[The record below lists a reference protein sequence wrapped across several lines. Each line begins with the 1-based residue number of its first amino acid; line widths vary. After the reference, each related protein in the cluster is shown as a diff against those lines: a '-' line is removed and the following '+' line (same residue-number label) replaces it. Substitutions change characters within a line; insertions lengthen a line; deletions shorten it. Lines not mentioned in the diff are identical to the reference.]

1 MATENNC
8 KELISRSAKMFDARL
23 PTLNLWQELADQFY
37 PERGEFTR
45 TRLQEGFADHLFA
58 TEPVKMRRDLGNA
71 LSAMTRPGSRQWGKP
86 DIDDATLRKDVN
98 VRAYLDW
105 LGATQWRHMYEPKA
119 GFVRATKE
127 ADHDL
132 VTFGNA
138 VLSVEPNL
146 TVGRLLY
153 TTHHLKDC
161 SWADDHEGTP
171 NLMHR
176 KMRMQARN
184 IKSKFSQPHDK
195 LDRKI
200 IEACEKDGS
209 QEFDLLHIMMPAAD
223 YEYVTRDKPKIKAP
237 FVSIYLDVSNGC
249 IIREAPSYEFR
260 YIVQRWTTMPGSPY
274 AISPAT
280 ITALPDAR
288 MMQVLSRIIMEAGEK
303 SVDPPVAFV
312 QEGIQGEVNLYAG
325 GLTAKDREYD
335 ERTGLAIEPIMLG
348 KDAGLG
354 LNMFDRLR
362 AGMTEAFYLN
372 KLNIPQKEG
381 NPLTAFETAQIVEEN
396 LRASAPLFEPMEIN
410 NAAILDTTF
419 EILSRV
425 GAFGPPDSVPQALRG
440 RKFSFTF
447 SNPLHDAIERAKV
460 MQFQGMTQLMAMAAQ
475 IDPSI
480 SADADMREAFR
491 DAVQGSGSPA
501 TWLRSREDADEMA
514 EGIAQEQ
521 EMAKGLAA
529 AEVGGQA
536 AAHVGKAVQALTPQ
550 QKKAA

>member
-8 KELISRSAKMFDARL
+8 KELLSRSARMFDLRL

-37 PERGEFTR
+37 PERGEFTQ

-86 DIDDATLRKDVN
+86 DIDDATLRKDVG

-138 VLSVEPNL
+138 VLSAEPNL
-146 TVGRLLY
+146 TAGRLLY
-153 TTHHLKDC
+153 TCHHLKDC
-161 SWADDHEGTP
+161 AWTDNSEGATD
-171 NLMHR
+171 LMHR
-176 KMRMQARN
+176 KIRMAARQ
-184 IKSKFSQPHDK
+184 IKQKFSQAGDR

-200 IEACEKDGS
+200 HEACKKDGS
-209 QEFDLLHIMMPAAD
+209 QEFDFLHVMMPAED
-223 YEYVTRDKPKIKAP
+223 YEYVTREKPRVRAP

-249 IIREAPSYEFR
+249 IVREAPSFEFR
-260 YIVQRWTTMPGSPY
+260 YIVERWTTMPGSPY

-303 SVDPPVAFV
+303 SVDPPLKIVREAV
-312 QEGIQGEVNLYAG
+312 SGEVNMYAG
-325 GLTAKDREYD
+325 GTTDVDREYD
-335 ERTGLAIEPIMLG
+335 ERLGPAIEPMLMG

-425 GAFGPPDSVPQALRG
+425 GAFGPPESVPESIRG

-460 MQFQGMTQLMAMAAQ
+460 MQFQGLTQLIAMGAR
-475 IDPSI
+475 IDPRITS
-480 SADADMREAFR
+480 DADMREAFR
-491 DAVQGSGSPA
+491 DGAMGSGMPA
-501 TWLRSREDADEMA
+501 TWLRPREEADEMA
-514 EGIAQEQ
+514 DAVQQEQ

-529 AEVGGQA
+529 AESGGQA
-536 AAHVGKAVQALTPQ
+536 AANVGKAVQAMTPQ
-550 QKKAA
+550 RKAA